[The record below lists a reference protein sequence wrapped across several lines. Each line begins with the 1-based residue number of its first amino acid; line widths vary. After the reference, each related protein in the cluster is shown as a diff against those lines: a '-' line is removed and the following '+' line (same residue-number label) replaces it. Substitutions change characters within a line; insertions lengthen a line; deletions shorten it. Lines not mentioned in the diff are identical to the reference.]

1 MVKQLTSGK
10 IGCSYKEK
18 LISTFIFFFFFF
30 FSRIHNIYEPEKMMQ
45 IISLGQ
51 IDNSRGLS
59 AMHPSLY
66 SVFGD
71 SAVSFHFGTPVHVP
85 SKLKS
90 TRTKNSLAWPIFILQ
105 GNGEILILYSDITSK

>member
-1 MVKQLTSGK
+1 MIKQLTFGK
-10 IGCSYKEK
+10 IGCFYKAK
-18 LISTFIFFFFFF
+18 IDIYFYFLFLC
-30 FSRIHNIYEPEKMMQ
+30 SRIHNIYEPEKMMK

-59 AMHPSLY
+59 PMHPSLY

-71 SAVSFHFGTPVHVP
+71 SAVSFDFGTPVHVP
-85 SKLKS
+85 SKFKS
-90 TRTKNSLAWPIFILQ
+90 ARTKNLAWPIFILQ